1 MKNVKNPQ
9 PGDVADHR
17 TRDLDPRTVARVEG
31 DQVWLYLVTNE
42 PSGPF
47 PAANYTYK
55 RETKAEREAAERR
68 AALGRLRIV
77 FPEGSTV
84 TTIVRHVSDS
94 GMQRAIQIV
103 GVDAEDG
110 AIEDYTY
117 LLIRAG
123 LWKRH
128 RNQPGV
134 TVNGA
139 GMDMGYHVVHTLA
152 RHLYGDGYAL
162 QHRSL

>member
-9 PGDVADHR
+9 PGDIADHR
-17 TRDLDPRTVARVEG
+17 SRELDPREVARVEG
-31 DQVWLYLVTNE
+31 DQIWLHLVTDE

-47 PAANYTYK
+47 PAANYTYQ
-55 RETKAEREAAERR
+55 RETKADRERAERDG
-68 AALGRLRIV
+68 ALKRLRIV

-94 GMQRAIQIV
+94 GMHAIQIV
-103 GVDAEDG
+103 GVDPEDG

-134 TVNGA
+134 TVNGC

-152 RHLYGDGYAL
+152 RHVYGDGYAL
-162 QHRSL
+162 KHRAL